1 MSSPQALVF
10 AVCHEVG
17 NLLAAIR
24 LHGDLRDPD
33 SGRKVAELSARSG
46 SLLSLVRPLLDESAF
61 EPITIE
67 PGRLLEGLRGG
78 LDDPQDPRLELD
90 AGEAAKAPPVLVDG
104 EVMHHLLLCELLAA
118 FERLQLGERLR
129 VGLRPE
135 GDRLVFELSGG
146 APELEPVADD
156 RLAGRSLCH
165 ALARDLLARGGGTVH
180 AGPCEGR
187 QRVEFELPLA

>member
-1 MSSPQALVF
+1 MSSPQGMVF

-24 LHGDLRDPD
+24 LHGDLLDAD
-33 SGRKVAELSARSG
+33 SGRKVAELSARAG

-61 EPITIE
+61 EPMAIE
-67 PGRLLEGLRGG
+67 PGRLLEGLRSG
-78 LDDPQDPRLELD
+78 LEDPQDPRLELD
-90 AGEAAKAPPVLVDG
+90 AGGAAKSSPVLVDG

-118 FERLQLGERLR
+118 FERLQPGERLR

-165 ALARDLLARGGGTVH
+165 ALARDLLARGGGSVR
-180 AGPCEGR
+180 ADCREGR
-187 QRVEFELPLA
+187 QHVELDVPLA